1 MNKKLLNKNLDTINI
16 AVRVFLFPLLVFAL
30 LMKLY
35 DKFFKAKIIP
45 NNKRLLNDDMWKNAS
60 KIDIIILEAF
70 FILQL
75 YLLFL

>member
-45 NNKRLLNDDMWKNAS
+45 NNKRLLNDDM
-60 KIDIIILEAF
+60 
-70 FILQL
+70 
-75 YLLFL
+75 